1 MGQGDLPESLSSDRP
16 RGRGIAPIRA
26 LLVLALSVW
35 MLPEVLADGI
45 GWRTD
50 GSGRYPNAD
59 PPLEWS
65 TSKNVVWKTSLPG
78 YGVSHPVPIGERVL
92 TCSEPGTLLCLNR
105 SDGRILWQMSAS
117 YSDLQIEPD
126 VRERLKGEL
135 AEVAELNKKQ
145 SAVQHEMDA
154 LRRSLVKEKAP
165 SEEIEQKS
173 KPFRLQ
179 IDDLNKQKLNFP
191 LALRYTQPSQHS
203 TAGYSAP
210 TPVTDGVSVFVA
222 FGNGLVACYDLEGNR
237 QWLKLIEHSNLTYA
251 HSGSPILVAGKL
263 VIHFTDLVALNPKTG
278 SEVWRLKVPA
288 GWGTPLAT
296 RVGEVDVILTP
307 KGGLVRAEDGK
318 LLADRLGSCG
328 ANSPIIHKDIVY
340 FAHGA
345 VSAFRIPASITEPL
359 KPEYVWKGKVKGG
372 GYGFSSP
379 VFHDGLLYAASDQ
392 GILTVLDASTGTLIY
407 EERLDL
413 GGQIYPSVSC
423 AGNRI
428 YISSDLGTTV
438 VLEPGREYKELA
450 RNKLEPFRSSLV
462 FVDKRVYVRSGKTL
476 FCIGE

>member
-1 MGQGDLPESLSSDRP
+1 
-16 RGRGIAPIRA
+16 
-26 LLVLALSVW
+26 
-35 MLPEVLADGI
+35 
-45 GWRTD
+45 
-50 GSGRYPNAD
+50 
-59 PPLEWS
+59 
-65 TSKNVVWKTSLPG
+65 
-78 YGVSHPVPIGERVL
+78 
-92 TCSEPGTLLCLNR
+92 
-105 SDGRILWQMSAS
+105 
-117 YSDLQIEPD
+117 
-126 VRERLKGEL
+126 
-135 AEVAELNKKQ
+135 
-145 SAVQHEMDA
+145 MDA

-165 SEEIEQKS
+165 PEEIEQKS

-210 TPVTDGVSVFVA
+210 TPVTDGVNVFVA
-222 FGNGLVACYDLEGNR
+222 FGNGLVAGYDLEGNR
-237 QWLKLIEHSNLTYA
+237 QWLKLIEHSNLTFA
-251 HSGSPILVAGKL
+251 HSGSPILVGGKL

-288 GWGTPLAT
+288 GWGTPLTT

-307 KGGLVRAEDGK
+307 KGALVRAEDGK

-379 VFHDGLLYAASDQ
+379 VVHDGLLYAASDQ

-413 GGQIYPSVSC
+413 GGQIYPSISC

-428 YISSDLGTTV
+428 YISTDLGTTV